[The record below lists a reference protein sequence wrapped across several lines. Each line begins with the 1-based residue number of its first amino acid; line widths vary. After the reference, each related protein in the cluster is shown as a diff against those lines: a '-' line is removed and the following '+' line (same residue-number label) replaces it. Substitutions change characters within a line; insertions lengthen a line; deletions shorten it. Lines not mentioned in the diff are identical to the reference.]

1 MSSRMEKINAEIHKQ
16 LSSAI
21 TFEMSDPRLERASV
35 IRTETTSDLKFCK
48 VYVSVLGT
56 KDEQADAIS
65 ALKRASGFLRTY
77 LGKNM
82 KIRIVPE
89 LIFIGDDSIEY
100 SARLSKIIGEINK

>member
-1 MSSRMEKINAEIHKQ
+1 MSSRTDKINAEIHKQ

-21 TFEMSDPRLERASV
+21 AFEMSDPRLARASV

-56 KDEQADAIS
+56 DDERKDAIS

-82 KIRIVPE
+82 KIRVVPE
-89 LIFIGDDSIEY
+89 LTFVSDDSIEY

>member
-1 MSSRMEKINAEIHKQ
+1 MSSRTDKINAEIHKQ

-21 TFEMSDPRLERASV
+21 AFEMSDPRLARASV

-56 KDEQADAIS
+56 DEDRKEAIA
-65 ALKRASGFLRTY
+65 ALKRAAGFLRTY

-82 KIRIVPE
+82 RIRVVPE
-89 LIFIGDDSIEY
+89 LIFVSDDSIEY